1 MCCCFY
7 GELSLS
13 FLPVLQTAHMRLDLP
28 PDTLINRP
36 FNVHETEVGLLL
48 VPVGGPSAVH
58 RKDCGSREK
67 RYRRLPSPPPRTM
80 ENVGFYA
87 VDVYVQ

>member
-1 MCCCFY
+1 
-7 GELSLS
+7 
-13 FLPVLQTAHMRLDLP
+13 MRLDLP
-28 PDTLINRP
+28 PDTLINRSPRP

-48 VPVGGPSAVH
+48 VPVGGPSADH
-58 RKDCGSREK
+58 CEDCSSREK

-87 VDVYVQ
+87 VDVSVQ